1 MAFYEERL
9 LDCIAYGLIGG
20 PTFNTRKV
28 AMRNGRVLRNAQR
41 SRPLYR
47 YAARYQNI
55 DESNHEAVV
64 AAFIVC
70 QGACHGFRWWD
81 RTDYQ
86 ATAEVIGVA
95 TGASQ
100 TLQLVKTYSFSTGD
114 VVRNIRKP
122 RTGTVTMLA
131 NGVSFAPSSIDYT
144 TGMVT
149 FTRPV
154 GQTIA
159 WTGEFDVPVTFESD
173 EFPASVDNR
182 VNGGYRL
189 NADFAI
195 VEDLTA

>member
-1 MAFYEERL
+1 MAFYEDRL
-9 LDCIAYGLIGG
+9 LDCIAYGASGG

-47 YAARYQNI
+47 YSANYLNI
-55 DESNHEAVV
+55 NEADHAEVV
-64 AAFIVC
+64 AAFITV

-86 ATAEVIGVA
+86 ATAETIGVA
-95 TGASQ
+95 SGAAQ
-100 TLQLVKTYSFSTGD
+100 TLQLIKTYSFSSGD

-122 RTGTVTMLA
+122 RTGEVTTYA
-131 NGVSFAPSSIDYT
+131 NGVSFVPTSIDYT

-149 FTRPV
+149 FTRPAGEV
-154 GQTIA
+154 IT

-173 EFPASVDNR
+173 EMFFSIDNSTP
-182 VNGGYRL
+182 GGYRL
-189 NADFAI
+189 NADFALI
-195 VEDLTA
+195 EDLTA